1 MSSETNPSSAPYEK
15 PLSPHL
21 GIYSWPLNMAMS
33 ILHRATGIA
42 LSIGLIALTWLL
54 VAAASGPE
62 SYNQFMEYATH
73 PLGQVFLLGWTLAL
87 YFHLFSGIRHLI
99 WDTGK
104 LFKLRNA
111 KIGGIAVLL
120 ATLVFTAITWWP
132 KIEGLLS

>member
-1 MSSETNPSSAPYEK
+1 MSSEMNSSPTSYEK

-21 GIYSWPLNMAMS
+21 GIYGWPLNMAMS

-62 SYNQFMEYATH
+62 KYDQFMEYATH
-73 PLGQVFLLGWTLAL
+73 PIGQLFLFGWTVAL
-87 YFHLFSGIRHLI
+87 YFHLFSGVRHLV

-104 LFKLRNA
+104 LFNLRNA

-120 ATLVFTAITWWP
+120 ATVIFTALTWWP
-132 KIEGLLS
+132 KLEGWLS